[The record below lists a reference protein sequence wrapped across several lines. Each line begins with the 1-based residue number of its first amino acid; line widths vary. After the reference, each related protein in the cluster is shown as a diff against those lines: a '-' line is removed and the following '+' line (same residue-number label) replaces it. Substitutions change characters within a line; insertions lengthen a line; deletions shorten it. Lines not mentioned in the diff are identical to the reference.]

1 MTSEPGVVSK
11 RSRTMSRTPWSL
23 TTLTLLIV
31 LAWPS
36 MVASAAVTLVNRDD
50 KDHKLTVIED
60 SGAKTTEHILKPSQ
74 VLEGVCEK
82 GCVIRINDSEEDEY
96 ELEAGDKVSIEEG
109 YLYYDEPD
117 AAQQGSGGAQQPGAG
132 EA

>member
-1 MTSEPGVVSK
+1 
-11 RSRTMSRTPWSL
+11 MSRTPWSL
-23 TTLTLLIV
+23 PALTLLVI

-36 MVASAAVTLVNRDD
+36 TTASAAVTLVNRDD

-60 SGAKTTEHILKPSQ
+60 SGAKTTDHVLKPSQ
-74 VLEGVCEK
+74 VLEGICEK

-117 AAQQGSGGAQQPGAG
+117 AAQQGSAGGAQQPPQQPGAG
-132 EA
+132 EAPKRQ